1 MAVLRFLRAALC
13 VWLALWMVEL
23 GPLARSA
30 SAALLSTEQVL
41 SAPAGPQDARARVQA
56 FLARADVEREL
67 ARFGV
72 DPERARERVALLSD
86 AEVSRIAGKID
97 ALPAGGDTL
106 VSVLLIIAAVFIL
119 LIIFDAVGVTDI
131 FPWVN
136 KPHQR

>member
-13 VWLALWMVEL
+13 VWLALWMVEA
-23 GPLARSA
+23 GPLAQGAR
-30 SAALLSTEQVL
+30 AALLSTEQVL
-41 SAPAGPQDARARVQA
+41 SARAEGEAARARVQA

-72 DPERARERVALLSD
+72 DPERARARVALLSD
-86 AEVSRIAGKID
+86 EEVSSIAGKID

-106 VSVLLIIAAVFIL
+106 VSVLLIFAVVFIL
-119 LIIFDAVGVTDI
+119 LIIFDAVGITDI

-136 KPHQR
+136 KPSQR